1 MENTINTIT
10 HNING
15 SMRVSISMAT
25 VENLSQYTPKGCPFD
40 DYTLLDLLRDFIQAY
55 SWKITRGTAMSVK
68 AFIELLQY
76 EGYAHAVTYGN
87 DIINLI
93 ED

>member
-1 MENTINTIT
+1 MNTIE

-15 SMRVSISMAT
+15 SVRISISMAT

-40 DYTLLDLLRDFIQAY
+40 NYTLWDLLRDFVQAY
-55 SWKITRGTAMSVK
+55 SWKITRGTTMRIK
-68 AFIELLQY
+68 TFIERLQR
-76 EGYAHAVTYGN
+76 EGYDKAMTYGN
-87 DIINLI
+87 DIIKLI